1 MKKLIL
7 FVICFAIGAWMYGI
21 LGGLVGLAVA
31 GLLNWFIGSDNISLT
46 QPMVP
51 SGKQKEGKKEEPIK
65 SGERVG
71 RLLMLGVF
79 GFGLGVAIICFPVY
93 FLSMI
98 YQAGEG
104 IKSAYVGGPTKHWNP
119 GIQAIAPAGKK
130 SDYYHFDGAG
140 DGYNPQGR
148 VKVYFCSNILKQ
160 EIFIGE
166 DDPKTLSWKK
176 IKQGYY
182 RFEAVGKSD
191 VIVYLN

>member
-7 FVICFAIGAWMYGI
+7 FVICFAVGIWMHGI

-31 GLLNWFIGSDNISLT
+31 GLLNWFIESGDISLT
-46 QPMVP
+46 QPMVA

-65 SGERVG
+65 SGEKTG
-71 RLLMLGVF
+71 RIIMIGIF
-79 GFGLGVAIICFPVY
+79 GFGLGVAFFFALFYFPFY
-93 FLSMI
+93 L

-104 IKSAYVGGPTKHWNP
+104 VKQQYIGGPATHWNP
-119 GIQAIAPAGKK
+119 GTQAIAPAGKK
-130 SDYYHFDGAG
+130 SDYYHFDGKG